1 MPLFWFFPSQ
11 IVLVKKI
18 KAQTN
23 VNKSGGHYFSCI
35 VLTCADLEKIV
46 WGQFEANWWCC
57 NFFYKGGLFSRT
69 SILEKLNW

>member
-1 MPLFWFFPSQ
+1 MPLFWFFLSQ

-35 VLTCADLEKIV
+35 VLTCADLGKIV
-46 WGQFEANWWCC
+46 WGQFEAN
-57 NFFYKGGLFSRT
+57 
-69 SILEKLNW
+69 